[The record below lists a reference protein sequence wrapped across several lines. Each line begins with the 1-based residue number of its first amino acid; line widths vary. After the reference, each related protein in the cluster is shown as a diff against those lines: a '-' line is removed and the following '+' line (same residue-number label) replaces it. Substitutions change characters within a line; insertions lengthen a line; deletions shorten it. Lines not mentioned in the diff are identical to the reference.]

1 MQELLKTMGKSEMP
15 HVISFHGMD
24 INRLPKED
32 EEYKINLLA
41 LNNRKNT
48 YFTSPSLFLERKMV
62 QTGLKK
68 NKIEVIPNVYN
79 NIFNISPN
87 YSVSKKPGII
97 CLGRFEK
104 VKGHK
109 YLIKAIANLSSKN
122 YNFSFTLVGKGSL
135 ENEIIKLINKYDLED
150 NVSLV
155 NWIPHHEIPELLN
168 KHDIFILPSI
178 RTKEGEEENFP
189 ISLLEATALGLFP
202 MASNIGGIPEIINKT
217 GGILF
222 DPENSKSI
230 EIELKA
236 VLNNHDIIL
245 NSKKSIRATARK
257 YFSQERQLKNY
268 YELYKN
274 ITQQP
279 YL

>member
-68 NKIEVIPNVYN
+68 SKIEVIPNVYS
-79 NIFNISPN
+79 NIFNISPKD
-87 YSVSKKPGII
+87 SISKKPGII
-97 CLGRFEK
+97 CVGRFEK

-150 NVSLV
+150 NVSLI
-155 NWIPHHEIPELLN
+155 NWIPHHEIPELLK
-168 KHDIFILPSI
+168 KHDIFVLPSI

-257 YFSQERQLKNY
+257 YFSQESQLKNY

-274 ITQQP
+274 ITQ
-279 YL
+279 